1 MMCGAALCGL
11 SRVFWPE
18 VGARLGARSD
28 NVVKTAFAMG
38 YLLLVVSALLCGAR
52 AELGLTVDQKVGHL
66 DPSAPKLP

>member
-18 VGARLGARSD
+18 VGARSD